1 MAVVAGGLTRPGGLL
16 VTGGLGTTTPAAPGT
31 VVAHLAGTGTV
42 FGFLSV
48 TSTATRFLFTT
59 PTVIEGYGLGARVNG
74 VSVWRVAGQW
84 FERQRPSDIELVD
97 ADVVY
102 MGGRSYEV
110 DAAAA
115 AELVTAGYAPVPL
128 ED

>member
-16 VTGGLGTTTPAAPGT
+16 VTGGLGTTTPPPPGS
-31 VVAHLAGTGTV
+31 VVAHLSGTGAV
-42 FGFLSV
+42 YAFLTSV
-48 TSTATRFLFTT
+48 SVASRFLFTT
-59 PTVIEGYGLGARVNG
+59 PTVIEGYGLGARING

-84 FERQRPSDIELVD
+84 FERQRPSDIELLD

-102 MGGRSYEV
+102 MGGRTYEV
-110 DAAAA
+110 DASVASDLAAA
-115 AELVTAGYAPVPL
+115 GYVLVPL

>member
-1 MAVVAGGLTRPGGLL
+1 MPAFELMPSYLFRPP
-16 VTGGLGTTTPAAPGT
+16 TT
-31 VVAHLAGTGTV
+31 V
-42 FGFLSV
+42 
-48 TSTATRFLFTT
+48 
-59 PTVIEGYGLGARVNG
+59 EGYGLGARVNG

>member
-1 MAVVAGGLTRPGGLL
+1 MALVANGLTRPGGLL
-16 VTGGLGTTTPAAPGT
+16 VTGGLGTTTPAPPGS
-31 VVAHLAGTGTV
+31 VVAHLSGTGTV
-42 FGFLSV
+42 YAFLTAVSV
-48 TSTATRFLFTT
+48 ATRFLFTT

>member
-1 MAVVAGGLTRPGGLL
+1 
-16 VTGGLGTTTPAAPGT
+16 
-31 VVAHLAGTGTV
+31 VAHLSGTGAV
-42 FGFLSV
+42 YAFLTSV
-48 TSTATRFLFTT
+48 SVASRFLFTT

-84 FERQRPSDIELVD
+84 FERQRPSDIELLD

-102 MGGRSYEV
+102 MGGRTYEV
-110 DAAAA
+110 DASVASDLAAA
-115 AELVTAGYAPVPL
+115 GYVLVPL